1 MNDITR
7 KYRIFFT
14 IDSVKTKEYIYTIQY
29 IYIYSLV
36 KTNKRSFIYNLF
48 IDKLDLWKVY

>member
-7 KYRIFFT
+7 KYRIFF
-14 IDSVKTKEYIYTIQY
+14 KTKEYIYTIQY